1 MTGERPDLREGQWV
15 EGRRRGG
22 NEGRWSG
29 WRMCGEKRVGGRIRE
44 RGGLLVIVLAAF
56 QVQIR
61 ESAEG
66 KRDGTGAST
75 DELGSERIDLV
86 LSILLWLA
94 NYMKIRRN
102 EGRRSLTNPTGVSNG
117 AGKGDCPNDFLI

>member
-1 MTGERPDLREGQWV
+1 MGGEKAGMEGKG
-15 EGRRRGG
+15 GRR
-22 NEGRWSG
+22 SA
-29 WRMCGEKRVGGRIRE
+29 WRMWAGGRVGGRVRE

-66 KRDGTGAST
+66 KRDGAGAST
-75 DELGSERIDLV
+75 NGLGSEGVDLV
-86 LSILLWLA
+86 LSSVLWLA
-94 NYMKIRRN
+94 KYMRSRRD
-102 EGRRSLTNPTGVSNG
+102 ERRRSLTNPTGVSNG

>member
-1 MTGERPDLREGQWV
+1 MTWKPDAAAVTVTGERPDPREVQWV
-15 EGRRRGG
+15 EGRG
-22 NEGRWSG
+22 
-29 WRMCGEKRVGGRIRE
+29 RVGGGVRE
-44 RGGLLVIVLAAF
+44 RGGLLVVVLAAL

-66 KRDGTGAST
+66 KRDGTVAST

-86 LSILLWLA
+86 LSSLLWLA